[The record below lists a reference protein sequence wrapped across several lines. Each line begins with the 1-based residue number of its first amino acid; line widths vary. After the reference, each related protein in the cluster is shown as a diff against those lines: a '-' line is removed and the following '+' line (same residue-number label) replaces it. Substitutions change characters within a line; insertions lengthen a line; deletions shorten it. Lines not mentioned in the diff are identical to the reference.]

1 MKPIYFTLY
10 FCFLAGGSIFICTP
24 CFTDT
29 QILPK
34 WIYALTTTALGII
47 ALSICHL
54 SNTKVSISQKQ
65 LFYAIE
71 SLCFLQA
78 IWSIYQWSKL
88 LITTSHAIS
97 RAIGATGTFDNPAGL
112 SACLSLSIPFIL
124 YSLHQADKYK
134 NIHIG
139 ILITVIVALLLTE
152 SRTGWSSTF
161 VCLTLYG
168 WEIGKH
174 HFMQRKRRFCFFIA
188 TLLLVSFCI
197 GGYIYKKDSAD
208 GRMLIW
214 QCTWDMVKEKP
225 LSGYGINGF
234 EAKYMDFQAQY
245 FALHPQSKYGLL
257 ADNVKHPFNEF
268 LSVAVHFGLIGI
280 LVLLAIAF
288 VLIRCY
294 RQEKTM
300 EKSICLLSLVGLSVF
315 SFFSYPFTYPFTWL
329 VVLLDICVLAQT
341 PIKSV
346 MLVVNQKLKY
356 SFAILIMGLSPLSLY
371 MLTQRIY
378 DEMEWKK
385 AVCLSLN
392 GDSKQAFGK
401 YCLLMERLK
410 DNPYFLYN
418 YAVELYIAEHYH
430 ESLQIAKLCK
440 NYWSDY
446 DLELLS
452 AMAYEKT
459 ENADNAEKCYKK
471 AAYMCPNRFVP
482 LYQLALL
489 LKNKGKVKEARSLA
503 HHIMNKPIK
512 IPSPT
517 INRIKREMRKLLT
530 MTIYEKE

>member
-1 MKPIYFTLY
+1 MRPIYFTLY
-10 FCFLAGGSIFICTP
+10 FCFLAGGSIFIYTS

-34 WIYALTTTALGII
+34 WIYTLLATAIGII
-47 ALSICHL
+47 ALGICYL
-54 SNTKVSISQKQ
+54 SKVKVSINQKQ
-65 LFYAIE
+65 LFYIIE

-78 IWSIYQWSKL
+78 IWSICQWSKL
-88 LITTSHAIS
+88 MITASYPIT
-97 RAIGATGTFDNPAGL
+97 GATGTFDNPAGL

-124 YSLHQADKYK
+124 YLLYQSNKYK
-134 NIHIG
+134 SIHIG
-139 ILITVIVALLLTE
+139 ILTTVIVALLLTE
-152 SRTGWSSTF
+152 SRTGWLSTF
-161 VCLTLYG
+161 VCLALYG
-168 WEIGKH
+168 WKISKP
-174 HFMQRKRRFCFFIA
+174 HFMQRKRIFCFFII
-188 TLLLVSFCI
+188 TLLLVSCCI

-214 QCTWDMVKEKP
+214 RCTWDMVKEKP
-225 LSGYGINGF
+225 LLGYGINGF
-234 EAKYMDFQAQY
+234 EANYMDFQARY
-245 FALHPQSKYGLL
+245 FVIHPQSKYSLL

-288 VLIRCY
+288 FLIRCY